1 MRRRVHP
8 GGRRS
13 RERAAVAL
21 LAMAVASA
29 AVASSTQA
37 AFPGHAGPIAY
48 SKVESSES
56 SYGGTG
62 GIFAH
67 GFGSSRAPRQLTDD
81 PQDEDPSYSAN
92 GRLIVFS
99 GNRDP
104 VTPSSPLGPPG
115 RHIYVMKNDG
125 SAIRQLTSGEFFDS
139 NPSFSPDGTLV
150 VFDRAG
156 VGLNRTT
163 HIFSVGIDGTGLRQ
177 LTDEEGSD
185 SDPVFTPNGRALV
198 FVSNRD
204 SSGRKDRSNIFSMRP
219 NGSRLRL
226 LIGGR
231 RSEYDPDVSP
241 NGRSI
246 AFASN
251 SRGKFGIYIARISGR
266 HVRPLRES
274 QGAGSPSWA
283 PDGKHI
289 AFLDWGGESSSVD
302 IIRADERGFAVE
314 FDSGGTEEEGF
325 GTTVGAPGWGTR
337 PR

>member
-1 MRRRVHP
+1 MQEAKLVALVALVVA
-8 GGRRS
+8 
-13 RERAAVAL
+13 AAVA
-21 LAMAVASA
+21 ASPGEA
-29 AVASSTQA
+29 AY
-37 AFPGHAGPIAY
+37 PGVAGPIAY
-48 SKVESSES
+48 SKVETSEAA
-56 SYGGTG
+56 YGGTG
-62 GIFAH
+62 GIFVH
-67 GFGSSRAPRQLTDD
+67 GPRASDAPRQLTND
-81 PQDEDPSYSAN
+81 PQDDEPSYSAN

-104 VTPSSPLGPPG
+104 VTPTSPFGPPG

-125 SAIRQLTSGEFFDS
+125 GDVRQITSGDFYDS
-139 NPSFSPDGTLV
+139 NPSFSPNGKLV

-156 VGLNRTT
+156 VRLNRTT
-163 HIFSVGIDGTGLRQ
+163 HIFSVNVDGSGLRQ
-177 LTDEEGSD
+177 LTNEEGSD
-185 SDPVFTPNGRALV
+185 YDSVFAPNGKVIV
-198 FVSNRD
+198 FISNRK

-226 LIGGR
+226 LIGGK

-251 SRGKFGIYIARISGR
+251 SRGKFGIYISRISGR

-274 QGAGSPSWA
+274 QGASSPSWA

-289 AFLDWGGESSSVD
+289 AFLDSGNESSSVD
-302 IIRADERGFAVE
+302 VMRADGRGYSKE

-325 GTTVGAPGWGTR
+325 GSTVGAPGWGTR